1 MGTFSVKGALSY
13 GWNTFR
19 ARPWLFVRAGI
30 LLLLI
35 NLMVSL
41 IQSVFEAGAEL
52 GDGAIITVIGLASA
66 AFGMA
71 VSFFV
76 SMGETSFFLKA
87 HDDVTN
93 ASLEDLWHPKPFWN
107 FVGATVLAG
116 IAIILGFIALI
127 IPGIILGILF
137 MFVGYLVIDQD
148 LKPMDALK
156 RSWALTKGNRWKLFF
171 LSLALLGINILGL
184 LALIAGLLVSVPVSF
199 LATTHAYRVLSGKEV
214 DETPVL
220 EEVVA

>member
-1 MGTFSVKGALSY
+1 MGTLLVKGALSY

-19 ARPWLFVRAGI
+19 ARPWLFVQAGI

-35 NLMVSL
+35 NLGVSL
-41 IQSVFEAGAEL
+41 VQSVFEAGAEL
-52 GDGAIITVIGLASA
+52 GDGAVVAIVGLASA

-76 SMGETSFFLKA
+76 SMGETAFFLKA
-87 HDDVTN
+87 HDDVQK
-93 ASLEDLWHPKPFWN
+93 AALKDLWHPKPFWN
-107 FVGATVLAG
+107 FVGASILAG

-148 LKPMDALK
+148 LKPIDALK
-156 RSWALTKGNRWKLFF
+156 RSWELTKGNRWKLFF
-171 LSLALLGINILGL
+171 LSLALIGINILGL
-184 LALIAGLLVSVPVSF
+184 LALVVGLLVSVPVSF
-199 LATTHAYRVLSGKEV
+199 LAVTHAYRTLSGKAP
-214 DETPVL
+214 ETV
-220 EEVVA
+220 EDTVE